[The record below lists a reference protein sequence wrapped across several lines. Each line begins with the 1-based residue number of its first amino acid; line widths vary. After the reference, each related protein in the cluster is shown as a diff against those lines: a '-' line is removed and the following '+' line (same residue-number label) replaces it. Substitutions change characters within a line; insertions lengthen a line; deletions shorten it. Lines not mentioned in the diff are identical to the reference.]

1 MLVSCSTDVMLVPYV
16 LMLRRLVKPQTLTH
30 HPIITLVSCRADVM
44 LIPYVLML
52 RRLDATLD
60 SLPNLKKYADTVK
73 ARRAWA
79 AAISQAL

>member
-1 MLVSCSTDVMLVPYV
+1 
-16 LMLRRLVKPQTLTH
+16 
-30 HPIITLVSCRADVM
+30 M

-73 ARRAWA
+73 ARPFRERRHAGPMVV
-79 AAISQAL
+79 S

>member
-1 MLVSCSTDVMLVPYV
+1 
-16 LMLRRLVKPQTLTH
+16 
-30 HPIITLVSCRADVM
+30 M

-73 ARRAWA
+73 ARRRP
-79 AAISQAL
+79 